1 MDLLKSDANIRVVFN
16 LSKEKAVFDTKIV
29 PLNTPYRPLFAFVPK
44 KRIITCK
51 FAPVATIDKKLK
63 MEQIEKKHP
72 ENKKRK
78 RTKVLLS
85 VVASV
90 LLIGLAGALYIY
102 NQVFKPFSLEETAYI
117 YIQPDKGYE
126 QVMKQISEQAPPP
139 SEEIF
144 RILADRMNYPR
155 QVKSGRYAI
164 EPGMTMPDVIRRLRS
179 GQQAPVN
186 LTFNNVRTLEDL
198 AGRISRQLM
207 MDSVTLVS
215 HLHDNERAAAF
226 GFHPET
232 FPVMFIPNTYEVYWN
247 TSIDD
252 LLNRMKREY
261 NAFWNESRE
270 EKSRRIGLTPVEVSI
285 LASIVE
291 EEATYADE
299 YPVVAG
305 LYLNRLKR
313 GMRLEADPTVK
324 FAVGDFA
331 LRRILYRHLEVE
343 SPYNTYKNSG
353 LPPGPIRVPSIQAI
367 EGVLAPQQHDYLF
380 MCAKEDLS
388 GRHNFAVTHAEHARN
403 AAAYQRALN
412 ERGIY

>member
-1 MDLLKSDANIRVVFN
+1 
-16 LSKEKAVFDTKIV
+16 
-29 PLNTPYRPLFAFVPK
+29 
-44 KRIITCK
+44 
-51 FAPVATIDKKLK
+51 
-63 MEQIEKKHP
+63 MEQIEKKQP

-78 RTKVLLS
+78 RTKILLS

-102 NQVFKPFSLEETAYI
+102 NQVLEPFSLTETAYI
-117 YIQPDKGYE
+117 YIQPDERYE
-126 QVMKQISEQAPPP
+126 QVVKQISEQAPPP

-144 RILADRMNYPR
+144 RLLADRMNYPR
-155 QVKSGRYAI
+155 LVKSGRYAI

-179 GQQAPVN
+179 GQQAPVK

-215 HLHDNERAAAF
+215 HLHDTERAAVF

-261 NAFWNESRE
+261 NVFWNELRE

-299 YPVVAG
+299 YPIVAG

-324 FAVGDFA
+324 FAVGDFT
-331 LRRILYRHLEVE
+331 LRRILYRHLEIE
-343 SPYNTYKNSG
+343 SPYNTYKKSG